1 MKRVGALT
9 GSAPLSDLARPR
21 GPAIERTA
29 IDAARDE
36 PVPWLLALIPLGFLV
51 MAGLL
56 VLVLTRFV
64 AMPPVPASIETSLGE
79 ARDLRTTPADEVES
93 DAYILRVGPEYTR

>member
-29 IDAARDE
+29 IDAARD
-36 PVPWLLALIPLGFLV
+36 
-51 MAGLL
+51 
-56 VLVLTRFV
+56 
-64 AMPPVPASIETSLGE
+64 VPASIETSLGE

>member
-56 VLVLTRFV
+56 AAAL
-64 AMPPVPASIETSLGE
+64 PARRASATDPIN
-79 ARDLRTTPADEVES
+79 ALREE
-93 DAYILRVGPEYTR
+93 